1 MASFGDSRARDR
13 SPGLFSPPGGEDTRV
28 MMRRLLVLFLA
39 LALPARSSPAQTNA
53 ADAPPPEILKLGSG
67 LDRAANGSH
76 APPTAAALQSSLDHL
91 TQSNRELLDLLK
103 KQQLVLEDIQYD
115 RRLQSRQIQS
125 LEERLEETLVENA
138 QLQGK
143 IAKLEAT
150 AAAGPS
156 PASPPPAATNAAGS
170 SQPA

>member
-1 MASFGDSRARDR
+1 MASFGDSRARDL
-13 SPGLFSPPGGEDTRV
+13 SPGLFSSPGGEDTRV

-53 ADAPPPEILKLGSG
+53 ADAPPPEMLKLGSG
-67 LDRAANGSH
+67 LDPAANGSP
-76 APPTAAALQSSLDHL
+76 APATAAALQSSLDHL

-125 LEERLEETLVENA
+125 LEERLEE
-138 QLQGK
+138 
-143 IAKLEAT
+143 
-150 AAAGPS
+150 
-156 PASPPPAATNAAGS
+156 
-170 SQPA
+170 